1 MAKKNNGIIRRV
13 EDIDERELLE
23 SIAGMPA
30 NETEKPPVAQSTK
43 AKEYQ
48 EPKEMHSEVEENI
61 PTEMST
67 NKRRTTDYKAVFLNP
82 RELSARKCVY
92 ISMEI
97 HDKIVKI
104 VSQIAE
110 KGISVGVYVDTVL
123 KQHLETNKN
132 EINALYRK
140 RKDDLI

>member
-1 MAKKNNGIIRRV
+1 MAKKDNGIIRRV
-13 EDIDERELLE
+13 EDIDEKELLE
-23 SIAGMPA
+23 SIAGMPSK
-30 NETEKPPVAQSTK
+30 EKPPAIQPIEV
-43 AKEYQ
+43 KEYQ
-48 EPKEMHSEVEENI
+48 EPEEAQPEVEESI
-61 PTEMST
+61 SIEVPT

-97 HDKIVKI
+97 HEKIVKI

-110 KGISVGVYVDTVL
+110 KGVSVGVYVDTVL

>member
-1 MAKKNNGIIRRV
+1 MAKKDNNIIRRV
-13 EDIDERELLE
+13 EDIDEKELLE
-23 SIAGMPA
+23 SIAGIVPK
-30 NETEKPPVAQSTK
+30 EKEKPPAVQPTK

-48 EPKEMHSEVEENI
+48 ELEETHSEVEESM
-61 PTEMST
+61 PTDVST

-123 KQHLETNKN
+123 KQHLEANKN

>member
-1 MAKKNNGIIRRV
+1 MAKKDNSIIRRV
-13 EDIDERELLE
+13 EDIDEKELLE
-23 SIAGMPA
+23 SIAGMPTKETA
-30 NETEKPPVAQSTK
+30 TPPTVQQSETEK
-43 AKEYQ
+43 YQ
-48 EPKEMHSEVEENI
+48 KPEGEPKVEDSISQET
-61 PTEMST
+61 PT

-110 KGISVGVYVDTVL
+110 KGLSVGVYVDTVL
-123 KQHLETNKN
+123 SQHLETNKN